1 MAKIVT
7 SEFTISQAVPP
18 SLPQAP
24 SEYQPQY
31 VSQHNNV
38 LRLYFNQISKILD
51 QLKAAD
57 AISSDLVTYQ
67 PPFTGAVPTTV
78 QNELAQTVSVK
89 NFGASSSATAAEN
102 LAAFKLAVAAVQT
115 GGSLV
120 IPADASFYLIDT
132 SGGLS
137 TAVNI
142 NKRMQIIFEGDVKSN
157 FGTQQ
162 TNPPYIF
169 NVTAENVLF
178 TGGGG
183 KIIGNGTFDTSNSG
197 DETTMPGLVYVAG
210 NKFKCS
216 GLTVEDAPK
225 IGILLAGCTGA
236 TITGNIFTGGPTTQG
251 GVANFGIRV
260 WLGGNHAVVGN
271 TFTPSAGGGMC
282 ITCIFTNGT
291 TDCTFTGN
299 TALYP
304 YEKFIYIYG
313 NNNIVANNATKGRGN
328 SSLIPGT
335 SQGGTMTSVYRVVG
349 SYNKI
354 INNYS
359 DGCLAGAT
367 IQDGV
372 GNEVTGN
379 TFVGSGQLGIAVF
392 NSASY
397 TGGFNRTVIKN
408 NILTGGFITGIVLSN
423 GIYFYSDLNDSFDID
438 ISGNNISNFAAEGIL
453 LKAPS
458 PYAVR
463 YSRVSENT
471 IVGGTKG
478 ILVDRVTNSI
488 IGENL
493 VRSTSTQGLTETGG
507 AYNKWVNNKC
517 SSAQIGISG
526 LNAQSDSSGNQYTDA
541 PLSGTFTCSAA
552 VTTTVTHGG
561 VAPNARVF
569 LQTANNVAGVMIV
582 AKGWPTPAISGTDFT
597 ITMANGTAAAGNEQF
612 WYTITQ

>member
-1 MAKIVT
+1 MSTK
-7 SEFTISQAVPP
+7 ISQLPAATSPVDP
-18 SLPQAP
+18 SVTLPVVQAG
-24 SEYQPQY
+24 QTRQAA
-31 VSQHNNV
+31 
-38 LRLYFNQISKILD
+38 ID
-51 QLKAAD
+51 QLGFLQ
-57 AISSDLVTYQ
+57 SG
-67 PPFTGAVPTTV
+67 TGATTRTIQSKLRDV
-78 QNELAQTVSVK
+78 SSVK
-89 NFGASSSATAAEN
+89 DFGASSSATAAEN
-102 LAAFKLAVAAVQT
+102 LAAFKLAVNAVQI

-120 IPADASFYLIDT
+120 IPADTSFYSIDT
-132 SGGLS
+132 TGGLS
-137 TAVNI
+137 TAIEI
-142 NKRMQIIFEGDVKSN
+142 NKRMQIVFEGDVKSN

-162 TNPPYIF
+162 ANPPYIF
-169 NVTAENVLF
+169 NVTADDVMF

-197 DETTMPGLVYVAG
+197 DETTMPGLVYIAG
-210 NKFKCS
+210 DRFKCS
-216 GLTVEDAPK
+216 GLTIEDAPK
-225 IGILLAGCTGA
+225 IGILLAGCVGA
-236 TITGNIFTGGPTTQG
+236 VINTNTFTGGPITQG

-271 TFTPSAGGGMC
+271 TFTPSVGGGMC
-282 ITCIFTNGT
+282 ITCIFTNGA

-313 NNNIVANNATKGRGN
+313 DNNIVANNATKGRGN

-354 INNYS
+354 TNNYS

-392 NSASY
+392 NSAGY

-408 NILTGGFITGIVLSN
+408 NILTGGFITGITLSN
-423 GIYFYSDLNDSFDID
+423 GIYFYADLNDSFDID

-463 YSRVSENT
+463 YSRVSENI

-493 VRSTSTQGLTETGG
+493 VRSTSVQGLTETGG
-507 AYNKWVNNKC
+507 AYNKWINNKC
-517 SSAQIGISG
+517 NSAQIGISG
-526 LNAQSDSSGNQYTDA
+526 LNSQSDGSGNQYTDA
-541 PLSGTFTCSAA
+541 PLSGI
-552 VTTTVTHGG
+552 TTLANTITNTVTHGG

-569 LQTANNVAGVMIV
+569 LQTGDDTAGVLIV
-582 AKGWPTPAISGTDFT
+582 SKGWPTTATIGNDFT
-597 ITMANGTAAAGNEQF
+597 ITMANGTAPGITTAQF
-612 WYTITQ
+612 FYNIVQ